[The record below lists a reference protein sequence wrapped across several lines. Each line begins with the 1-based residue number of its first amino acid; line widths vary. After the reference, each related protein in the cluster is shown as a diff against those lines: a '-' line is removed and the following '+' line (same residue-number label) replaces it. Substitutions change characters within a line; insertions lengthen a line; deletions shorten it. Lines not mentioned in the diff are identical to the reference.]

1 MKPEH
6 KKVIP
11 RPSGMRPCHALGFAM
26 RFAMEFTN
34 G

>member
-11 RPSGMRPCHALGFAM
+11 HPSGMRPCHALGFAM
-26 RFAMEFTN
+26 DSPFTN

>member
-1 MKPEH
+1 MKTEH

-11 RPSGMRPCHALGFAM
+11 HPSGMRPCHALGFAM
-26 RFAMEFTN
+26 EFTN